1 MIPRIIAI
9 SVALAAVAAVPV
21 LWAADSSAGSKPPT
35 PTTEATSPS
44 ANATPKLITFDF
56 RGGTV
61 AELLTGNSISSNAT
75 VNVLNPNGIDI
86 IGAKVSNEPK
96 VDPATVVPPFSMRN
110 ATPDDLVRAFN
121 AAMAPYGL
129 RLTTNGSDF
138 LLTMTRLPEPSSSD
152 SAAAKPPQF
161 PKATVRPFANG
172 DARVFTV
179 DFPGG
184 TVTNLLAAIAKTGA
198 SFNVVGEKAD
208 LMTEI
213 PPFSVR
219 NVTSEILAPALN
231 QLFSPRG
238 LFLGNTSNYGDQIY
252 LLTKKR
258 PDQPS
263 RTSFFNSYQLT
274 PYLEQQSIDDIVDAI
289 QTAWALDPANK
300 TASPQLKYHPATSLL
315 FVYGSP
321 EALGTAQQVISSLKR
336 GPEAATDAAPS
347 SAGERTRLQKV
358 SEEVLRRRELRQQ
371 NSPAQKSAVP
381 LNPPPDP
388 EKK

>member
-1 MIPRIIAI
+1 MIPRTIAV
-9 SVALAAVAAVPV
+9 SVALAAVATVPA

-35 PTTEATSPS
+35 PAAEATSPS
-44 ANATPKLITFDF
+44 ANAKPKLITFDF
-56 RGGTV
+56 PGGTV
-61 AELLTGNSISSNAT
+61 AELLAGTGFSSNAT

-86 IGAKVSNEPK
+86 IGAKVSNEPN

-152 SAAAKPPQF
+152 SAAAKPPQSA
-161 PKATVRPFANG
+161 KATVRPFANG

-184 TVTNLLAAIAKTGA
+184 TVTDLLAAIAKTGA
-198 SFNVVGEKAD
+198 AFNVVGEKAD

-219 NVTSEILAPALN
+219 NVTPEILAPALN

-300 TASPQLKYHPATSLL
+300 VASPQLKYHPATSILL
-315 FVYGSP
+315 VYGSP
-321 EALGTAQQVISSLKR
+321 EAIGTAQQVISSLKR
-336 GPEAATDAAPS
+336 RPEAAADSAPS
-347 SAGERTRLQKV
+347 SAGERTRQQKV
-358 SEEVLRRRELRQQ
+358 SDEVQRRRELRQQ
-371 NSPAQKSAVP
+371 NSPAQKPVGSI
-381 LNPPPDP
+381 NPPPDP